1 MDGPGGDSAGTG
13 PAISFDAVV
22 SGDRLKFER
31 APRTRV
37 SFPGTGGRAS
47 ESRSERTNLP
57 HRVTPGRDYRD
68 VTVRYRL
75 ATDVPDHR
83 P

>member
-1 MDGPGGDSAGTG
+1 M
-13 PAISFDAVV
+13 
-22 SGDRLKFER
+22 
-31 APRTRV
+31 
-37 SFPGTGGRAS
+37 SFPGTGGRES